1 MTALDKILHLTPGK
15 RAVAVRN
22 VTGTLPVFDTH
33 FPRFPV
39 LPGVL
44 ILDDIVR
51 TARLAA
57 PGAPSGTVWA
67 LSDVRRVRYR
77 HFAEPGDQL
86 EITVDVT
93 EATETSVTARASVS
107 VAGRD
112 ITTVRELRLEP
123 AGGGRGAS

>member
-1 MTALDKILHLTPGK
+1 MTALDKILHLAPGS
-15 RAVAVRN
+15 RAVALRN
-22 VTGTLPVFDTH
+22 VTGTLTVFDSH

-57 PGAPSGTVWA
+57 PPAPQGVQWELA
-67 LSDVRRVRYR
+67 GVQRIRYR

-86 EITVDVT
+86 EISVDVT
-93 EATETSVTARASVS
+93 AATARSVS
-107 VAGRD
+107 VKAVVRVGGRD
-112 ITTVRELRLEP
+112 ITTVRELRLQH
-123 AGGGRGAS
+123 AGTVQEAS